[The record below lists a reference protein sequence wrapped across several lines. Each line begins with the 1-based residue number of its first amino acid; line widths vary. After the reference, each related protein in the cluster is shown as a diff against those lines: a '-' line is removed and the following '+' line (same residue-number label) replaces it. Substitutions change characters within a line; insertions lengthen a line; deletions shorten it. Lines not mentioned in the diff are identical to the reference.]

1 MNPTPL
7 HYQTI
12 AEVADRIAA
21 KELSPVDLTT
31 AMLDRI
37 DQLEG
42 QLKCY
47 ATLMADEAMA
57 SARLAVE
64 EISTGK
70 FRGPLHGCPI
80 AIKDLCFT

>member
-42 QLKCY
+42 QLTCY
-47 ATLMADEAMA
+47 ATLMADEARP
-57 SARLAVE
+57 SAEVDE
-64 EISTGK
+64 TPKS
-70 FRGPLHGCPI
+70 LHAGRRVVQT
-80 AIKDLCFT
+80 L